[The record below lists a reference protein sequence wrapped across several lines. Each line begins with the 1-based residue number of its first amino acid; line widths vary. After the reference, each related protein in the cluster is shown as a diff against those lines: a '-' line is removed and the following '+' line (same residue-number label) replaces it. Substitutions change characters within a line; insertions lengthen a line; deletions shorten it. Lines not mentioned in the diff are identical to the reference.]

1 MSPSFHE
8 IVKRG
13 WGAQGHQ
20 TVHAESMQ
28 VVDPVGSPEGVFAK
42 PDAESQSSDVKKLKK
57 NWHIMEEKTGQ
68 EEDGG
73 LASWAE
79 YEGRAGVQGD
89 LGNTEELWRQADTET
104 KT

>member
-1 MSPSFHE
+1 MFVFSTKEKDFLKGLKEPKITEWLTHASGSTFILFNSQNEAMRWDMSPSFHE

-42 PDAESQSSDVKKLKK
+42 PDAES
-57 NWHIMEEKTGQ
+57 
-68 EEDGG
+68 
-73 LASWAE
+73 
-79 YEGRAGVQGD
+79 
-89 LGNTEELWRQADTET
+89 
-104 KT
+104 